1 MVAVLCGFENVLKLF
16 FFTGKQLKNW
26 DDYPDEL
33 ILRRGNQPHL
43 IAFLKAEGEICVA
56 RKKGL
61 CLKVDDPR
69 KPCFFLNNM

>member
-1 MVAVLCGFENVLKLF
+1 VVLKCFEAVL
-16 FFTGKQLKNW
+16 FTGKQLKNW

-56 RKKGL
+56 RKKGCVSKL
-61 CLKVDDPR
+61 MTQESP
-69 KPCFFLNNM
+69 FFFEQYVA